1 MDVSNDTGPSNM
13 DPDYRFMN
21 STLLELMGPACLCR
35 TSEGWTV
42 SNRRPWTTASAAQ
55 TPMLRGEPGEYELTP
70 VQMTEFNVFPPPGAN
85 IEVGVMTGPLRTH
98 SRRSTYVFAELL
110 DGLDWS
116 TMSGG
121 SIFGS
126 LQSEGADGE
135 AGGSGDGMDMDGVD
149 ANPMQELRRS
159 VDQNSLRFQG
169 GFRPG
174 SCCLTTGVVVDTG
187 DDFTM
192 ASLYCISH
200 VG

>member
-1 MDVSNDTGPSNM
+1 
-13 DPDYRFMN
+13 
-21 STLLELMGPACLCR
+21 
-35 TSEGWTV
+35 
-42 SNRRPWTTASAAQ
+42 
-55 TPMLRGEPGEYELTP
+55 MLRGEPGEYELTP